1 KRYMNPFLLKA
12 ERKQQGLS
20 QAQVAEALGV
30 SARTLRRWEQ
40 GLVVPYPYYRERLCV
55 LFGKTAEELGLP
67 LDDEDGTAD
76 LAQHIAQEP
85 LLTDPTIPQALERN
99 SLLGRDGLLMQ
110 VKHRLLQGHSLALMA
125 LSGLPG
131 IGETALAA
139 ALATDQVVQS
149 HFCDGILWAGLGSQP
164 DILGILSR
172 WGKLLG
178 VAPSQVENLN
188 SREAWGQ
195 ALRAAIGSRR
205 LLLII
210 DDALTTEDVLPLRVG
225 GTECVYLL
233 TTRLAEVAFTLQEAM
248 VVPQL
253 KDTSA
258 IALLA
263 QFVPD
268 LVAQDF
274 EGAQALVRAAHGLPL
289 TLTLMGNYLASQDF
303 PKQSQPLQAALAQFH
318 ATEERLRV
326 GILSAAEQRRAS
338 LAETVPSSLLTS
350 ITLCDQQL
358 SPQAHATLGTL
369 ATVFR
374 PKPHSFSEEAALAVS
389 QQPLEILDEL
399 WDVGLIESCGS
410 GRYTLHQTIANYACA
425 LDEVPAGQQS
435 VSLVGDDQARE
446 QETASSAD
454 YPSFFRSPWDI
465 HRQMKSLPIS
475 ISFKR
480 FSWSP
485 LLILSI
491 ILLAAA
497 SIIAVLPAFMA
508 QPSHKLPSGEDN
520 YGPPQYSITIQST
533 DSSLQDVIPHL
544 QDAFNSV
551 YPQLVNRFAFDPATA
566 PKNVILTFSSDLP
579 YPSVTNGTT
588 IILNTDW
595 IRQHPT
601 DMGVLTHQLTYLVLH
616 YPASTSVWFTT
627 GMADYARSVY
637 GPADD
642 DDWSLPDSVQPQDS
656 YTQGFEVTA
665 RFLVWLEQHTTL
677 HIVDQLNH
685 ALQTGQPLSGTFQ
698 RLTHQTVD
706 GFWREYQAHPDI
718 VLTPEQFYR
727 TVTSRKPL
735 YQSSLFVQW
744 SQPHSYTQVPAQGF
758 YVSNFAVQT
767 NMTIIQGDGGG
778 FIFRAGD
785 YEAYRFR
792 VSSNGTYNLV
802 DSTQTLAKG
811 FSSVIKMGLNQTNL
825 LTIIAQRHR
834 IYIYINRQLI
844 TEVVDHTLN
853 YGMIGALA
861 FDFTHAADVRF
872 DNMQVF

>member
-1 KRYMNPFLLKA
+1 MNPFLLKA

-40 GLVVPYPYYRERLCV
+40 GLVVPYPYYRERLCA

-67 LDDEDGTAD
+67 LDDEDSTED

-85 LLTDPTIPQALERN
+85 LLTDPTIPQALESN

-110 VKHRLLQGHSLALMA
+110 VKQRLLQGHSLALMA
-125 LSGLPG
+125 LNGLPG

-139 ALATDQVVQS
+139 ALATDQEVQT
-149 HFCDGILWAGLGSQP
+149 HFCEGILWAGLGSQP

-188 SREAWGQ
+188 SRESWGQ
-195 ALRAAIGSRR
+195 ALQAAIGSRR
-205 LLLII
+205 VLLII
-210 DDALTTEDVLPLRVG
+210 DDALTLEDVQALRFG

-233 TTRLAEVAFTLQEAM
+233 TTRVAEVAFALQEAM

-258 IALLA
+258 IVLLA
-263 QFVPD
+263 QFVPE

-289 TLTLMGNYLASQDF
+289 TLTLMGNYLASQDL
-303 PKQSQPLQAALAQFH
+303 PKQSQPLQVALAQFQD
-318 ATEERLRV
+318 TEERLRV
-326 GILSAAEQRRAS
+326 GLLSAAEQRYAS
-338 LAETVPSSLLTS
+338 LVETVPPSLLTA

-358 SPQAHATLGTL
+358 SPQAHATLCTL

-374 PKPHSFSEEAALAVS
+374 SKPHSFSEEAALAVS

-399 WDVGLIESCGS
+399 WDVGLIESCGP

-425 LDEVPAGQQS
+425 LEEIPAGQQP
-435 VSLVGDDQARE
+435 VSLVGDSQARK
-446 QETASSAD
+446 QETASSANS
-454 YPSFFRSPWDI
+454 PSFFRSPWNI
-465 HRQMKSLPIS
+465 GIQMKSLPIS
-475 ISFKR
+475 TAFKR

-491 ILLAAA
+491 ILLIAA
-497 SIIAVLPAFMA
+497 SIVAVLPAFMA
-508 QPSHKLPSGEDN
+508 QPFSRNLPSGEAD
-520 YGPPQYSITIQST
+520 YGPPQYSLTVQST
-533 DSSLQDVIPHL
+533 DSSLQDAVPHL

-566 PKNVILTFSSDLP
+566 PKNVILRFSSDLP

-595 IRQHPT
+595 VRQHPT

-616 YPASTSVWFTT
+616 YPSSTSAWFTT
-627 GMADYARSVY
+627 GIADYARSVY

-642 DDWSLPDSVQPQDS
+642 DNWSLPDSVQPDDS
-656 YTQGFEVTA
+656 YTQGFAVTA

-685 ALQTGQPLSGTFQ
+685 ALQTGQPLSGAFQ

-706 GFWREYQAHPDI
+706 RLWREYQAHPDI
-718 VLTPEQFYR
+718 MLTPEQFYR

-735 YQSSLFVQW
+735 YQSSVRVQW
-744 SQPHSYTQVPAQGF
+744 SRSHSYTQVPAQGV

-767 NMTIIQGDGGG
+767 NITIIHGDGGG
-778 FIFRAGD
+778 FVFRAGD

-792 VSSNGTYNLV
+792 VSSNGTYDLV

-834 IYIYINRQLI
+834 IYVYINRQLI

-853 YGMIGALA
+853 YGMIGAMA
-861 FDFTHAADVRF
+861 FDFTHDSEVRF
-872 DNMQVF
+872 DNIQVF